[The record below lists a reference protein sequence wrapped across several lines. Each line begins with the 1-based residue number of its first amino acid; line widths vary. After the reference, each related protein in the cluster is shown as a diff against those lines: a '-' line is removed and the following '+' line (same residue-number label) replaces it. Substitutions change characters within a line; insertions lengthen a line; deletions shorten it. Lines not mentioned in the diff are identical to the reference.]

1 MFGCS
6 PGLSPGFPEWQVCGE
21 RESLTGFLGEYKR
34 GQRDADVTE
43 GRSPMEF
50 LANEV

>member
-1 MFGCS
+1 M
-6 PGLSPGFPEWQVCGE
+6 CGE